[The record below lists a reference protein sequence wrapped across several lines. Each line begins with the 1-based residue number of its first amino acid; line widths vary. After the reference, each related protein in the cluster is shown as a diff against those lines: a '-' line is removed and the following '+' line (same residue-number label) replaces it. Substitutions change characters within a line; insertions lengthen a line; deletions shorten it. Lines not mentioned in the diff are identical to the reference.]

1 MTEMWPEYI
10 KEPVVMGGACHKG
23 LFFFFFEKMTFD
35 ILQGFAETET
45 SQTDLQFP
53 GLITVSQRYM

>member
-1 MTEMWPEYI
+1 
-10 KEPVVMGGACHKG
+10 MGGACQKG
-23 LFFFFFEKMTFD
+23 LFFFFFFFEKMTFD

-45 SQTDLQFP
+45 SQPDLQFP